1 MTGIFGCS
9 SFDNCAS
16 FGDVRIFHN
25 CRDELLRWPPYC
37 SDSFSHPWLITLSL
51 SLHSALLHY
60 CNIAVVLASRTF
72 PLSIIYIML
81 INIFI
86 IVSIS
91 YLNIDHIIAEPS
103 LHYCN
108 SVVVLAS
115 RTFPLFHNLH
125 LIIFLLWLKKWF
137 TFIWICYC
145 SLQIFDIIFSQI
157 GKKVVSAYHWIS
169 YFIMTRKILL
179 MMKQSLICN
188 QLICNKVVGR
198 EVLGC
203 WQRGTLQIDMC
214 HNYDYDQWRLI
225 WESIFMQFIRVV
237 WLNTNWGVQDLPS
250 QYLSSTIG
258 QSIEQHNYQLPVS
271 ALSSLSTPSALS

>member
-1 MTGIFGCS
+1 M
-9 SFDNCAS
+9 SFESCN
-16 FGDVRIFHN
+16 GYRIACTDFCLFQIWLLISWLEFLDIAVLTIALALAMFVFFHN

-72 PLSIIYIML
+72 PLSITYIML

-115 RTFPLFHNLH
+115 RTFPLFHSLH
-125 LIIFLLWLKKWF
+125 LITFLLWLKKWF

-145 SLQIFDIIFSQI
+145 SLQIIWYTFFPDWEESGLCLSLNFIFYYDKEDIVDDET
-157 GKKVVSAYHWIS
+157 K
-169 YFIMTRKILL
+169 LNL
-179 MMKQSLICN
+179 QSVN
-188 QLICNKVVGR
+188 
-198 EVLGC
+198 
-203 WQRGTLQIDMC
+203 LQ
-214 HNYDYDQWRLI
+214 
-225 WESIFMQFIRVV
+225 
-237 WLNTNWGVQDLPS
+237 
-250 QYLSSTIG
+250 
-258 QSIEQHNYQLPVS
+258 
-271 ALSSLSTPSALS
+271 